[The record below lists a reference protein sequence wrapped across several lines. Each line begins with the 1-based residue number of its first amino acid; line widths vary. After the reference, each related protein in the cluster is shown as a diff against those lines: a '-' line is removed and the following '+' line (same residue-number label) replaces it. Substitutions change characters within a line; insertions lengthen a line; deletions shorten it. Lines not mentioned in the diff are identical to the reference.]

1 MIFLTEPQS
10 DVVVLVDNL
19 LYWTSVSESL
29 LFLSSVVVVSEAVR
43 CHMWSVCFTAQLPVV
58 TSQLCEFWCWV
69 QWLQYHV
76 FAVLV
81 GDSRLWIYWTTKAHI
96 AHACHQL
103 IILVNT
109 VLDSFP
115 FQIRHISFRQL
126 HSLLDTLVHLQ
137 LWFSWTAH
145 TSPGMLQQILCPEVF
160 PSSVFVLVNFAALTA
175 HTKIFHFL
183 IFSVTYVIN
192 QWKLLPNSWLHHSV
206 LVCIS
211 AIACNCRNRGVN
223 YW

>member
-29 LFLSSVVVVSEAVR
+29 LFLSSVVVLSEAVQ
-43 CHMWSVCFTAQLPVV
+43 CHMLSVCFTAQLPVV

-81 GDSRLWIYWTTKAHI
+81 DDSSPWIYWTTKAHI
-96 AHACHQL
+96 AAACHQL
-103 IILVNT
+103 IIPVNT

-115 FQIRHISFRQL
+115 LQVRHISFRQL
-126 HSLLDTLVHLQ
+126 HFLLDTLVHFQ

-145 TSPGMLQQILCPEVF
+145 TSPGMLQQISCPEVF
-160 PSSVFVLVNFAALTA
+160 PSAVN
-175 HTKIFHFL
+175 
-183 IFSVTYVIN
+183 
-192 QWKLLPNSWLHHSV
+192 W
-206 LVCIS
+206 
-211 AIACNCRNRGVN
+211 G
-223 YW
+223 